1 MLVHDESINYS
12 IYKVRIKPGILYQ
25 PHPCFAKD
33 PQGNFVYHDLT
44 SEQVSQIKTFSFFTS
59 TGTRELTAHDY
70 AFQIK
75 RLAHPQKHSPVL
87 GLMSKYIVGLKEL
100 KEKLLASSQ
109 KGQVI
114 DLKKFNIAGVKVVNN
129 YEFEIKIYGKYPQF
143 KYWLAMNFFF
153 CPDTMGGRSF
163 LLTDWFQRKKSES

>member
-1 MLVHDESINYS
+1 M
-12 IYKVRIKPGILYQ
+12 
-25 PHPCFAKD
+25 
-33 PQGNFVYHDLT
+33 
-44 SEQVSQIKTFSFFTS
+44 
-59 TGTRELTAHDY
+59 
-70 AFQIK
+70 
-75 RLAHPQKHSPVL
+75 AHPQKHSPVL

-143 KYWLAMNFFF
+143 KYWLAMNFFAPIPWEAEAF
-153 CPDTMGGRSF
+153 FSQTGF
-163 LLTDWFQRKKSES
+163 KEKI